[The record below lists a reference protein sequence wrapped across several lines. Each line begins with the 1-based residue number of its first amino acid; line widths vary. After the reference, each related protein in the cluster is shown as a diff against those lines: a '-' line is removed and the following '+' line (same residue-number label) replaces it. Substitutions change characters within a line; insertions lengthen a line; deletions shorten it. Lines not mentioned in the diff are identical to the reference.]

1 MSTIPAILIYLGI
14 VGVVLAGSIW
24 LGMLIA
30 PRIGRLMDSTD
41 EGPGDD
47 DD

>member
-1 MSTIPAILIYLGI
+1 MSDLGAALIYLGI
-14 VGVVLAGSIW
+14 VGVLVVGSIW

-30 PRIGRLMDSTD
+30 PRLGRLTEPKD

-47 DD
+47 D